1 MPSISNP
8 IGAGWRLLRRV
19 VTCNPAFRMFERMGL
34 HVTAVHFHSPI
45 PNTQELAPDVW
56 KRRSAMIG
64 IDLRL
69 PRQRTLLQSLSA
81 KYHAEFD
88 RFPLESTGDASQF
101 FLHNDYFGT
110 VDAEILY
117 CMVREHKPR
126 RVVEIGSGNSS
137 RLIAAA
143 LRQNES
149 EGIPRAAYSIID
161 PYAASKISTI
171 LQQVT
176 EVVRQPVQRVPL
188 ALFESLE
195 AGDVLF
201 VDSSHVVA
209 TDSDV
214 WYEFLEILPRIA
226 VGVIVQVHD
235 IFLPDDYPREW
246 LLESRLFWNEQ
257 YLLQAFLTFNDRFE
271 VIWAGRAMAAQHPDD
286 LRQAVSSFEHST
298 YFPASLWIR
307 RVR

>member
-1 MPSISNP
+1 
-8 IGAGWRLLRRV
+8 
-19 VTCNPAFRMFERMGL
+19 MFERMGL

-45 PNTQELAPDVW
+45 PNTHGLPPDVW

-64 IDLRL
+64 IDLQL
-69 PRQRTLLQSLSA
+69 QQQRALLQSLSA
-81 KYHAEFD
+81 KYHEEFD
-88 RFPLESTGDASQF
+88 QFPLESTGDASQF

-117 CMVREHKPR
+117 SMVREHKPR

-143 LRQNES
+143 LRQNDS
-149 EGIPRAAYSIID
+149 EGAPRTTYTIID
-161 PYAASKISTI
+161 PYAASQISTV
-171 LQQVT
+171 LPQVT

-188 ALFESLE
+188 TLFESLE

-201 VDSSHVVA
+201 IDSSHVVA

-226 VGVIVQVHD
+226 VGVLVQVHD
-235 IFLPDDYPREW
+235 IFLPDDYPRDW
-246 LLESRLFWNEQ
+246 LLEKRLFWNEQ

-271 VIWAGRAMAAQHPDD
+271 VLWAGRAMAAQYPDD
-286 LRQAVSSFEHST
+286 LRRAIRSFEQNTH
-298 YFPASLWIR
+298 FPASLWIR